1 MSVAAHDGVRSAE
14 RERHQRLVIAAAVV
28 ATLAVIAGPMLAG
41 ALGLHG
47 RPAPFD
53 ALTPDARRVLKELPG
68 AFETAGLVV
77 VPAATDPNLLWTGP
91 ISPDQVD
98 DPVVSLGVDG
108 LAEHGDMHLQ
118 ETAPAWLR
126 QVGAEDLVFEDVG
139 NLSFACTRWPGAQTC
154 SGTLLMEHLGER
166 YILRSGLGL
175 PRSPGEVSS
184 FQVLDDG
191 LPSELVL
198 GGAPPE
204 VRSVEVT
211 MVGGGRVLAARTTAP
226 GAVGGTTL
234 WWASVPAPVA
244 VVTFLDAR
252 GQVLARSPVT
262 Q

>member
-1 MSVAAHDGVRSAE
+1 MSVAAHDAVSPAE
-14 RERHQRLVIAAAVV
+14 RGRHQRLVIA
-28 ATLAVIAGPMLAG
+28 GPMLA
-41 ALGLHG
+41 ALGLGGH
-47 RPAPFD
+47 RAPVD

-68 AFETAGLVV
+68 AFVTGGLVV

-91 ISPDQVD
+91 ISPGLVE

-108 LAEHGDMHLQ
+108 LAEHGDLHLQ

-126 QVGAEDLVFEDVG
+126 QVGSEDLVFEDVG
-139 NLSFACTRWPGAQTC
+139 NLSFACTRWPGAHVCT
-154 SGTLLMEHLGER
+154 GTLLIEHLGER
-166 YILRSGLGL
+166 YILRSGLDL
-175 PRSPGEVSS
+175 RRSPGDVSS
-184 FQVLDDG
+184 FRVLDNG

-204 VRSVEVT
+204 VRSVAVT
-211 MVGGGRVLAARTTAP
+211 MTAGGSHVVEARTSAP

-244 VVTFLDAR
+244 TVTFFDAR
-252 GQVLARSPVT
+252 GQVISRSPVT